1 MKELENL
8 GFTKTEGPGA
18 LMSNLGKLVAA
29 ICAAIAVLVTF
40 TDITFGGLGTKEMT
54 TVLAMLLTSAYV
66 IYFSLE
72 ESGERR
78 GEETEEFRSASSR
91 HRELCSRITPEM
103 LPDLRSYITDYTLEE
118 AASRRRTL
126 LMRSGFTEEEYNAY
140 RSGAMLKWSARRVM
154 RRADRVKAAQIS
166 AGDLLSQ
173 GKPENR
179 GELYNPEPR
188 ARIKML
194 LNLIPTTVCMLVTV
208 SVMLNLKDSL
218 GPAEIFEGLM
228 KLSTLPI
235 IGVRGYVCG
244 FTYAKDV
251 RASWLETKSRLLTG
265 FFDRSNNE
273 DAAGLTSAA

>member
-18 LMSNLGKLVAA
+18 LMSNLGKLVSA

-126 LMRSGFTEEEYNAY
+126 LMRAGFTEEEYNAY

-194 LNLIPTTVCMLVTV
+194 LNLVPTTVCMLVTV

>member
-8 GFTKTEGPGA
+8 GFVKNEGVGS
-18 LMSNLGKLVAA
+18 LMSGLGKLVAV
-29 ICAAIAVLVTF
+29 ICGAVAVLVTF

-54 TVLAMLLTSAYV
+54 TVLAVLLASAYV

-78 GEETEEFRSASSR
+78 GEETEEFRTAFSR
-91 HRELCSRITPEM
+91 HRELCSQITPEM
-103 LPDLRSYITDYTLEE
+103 LPALRSYLTDYTLEE

-126 LMRSGFTEEEYNAY
+126 LMRAGYTEEEYNAY
-140 RSGAMLKWSARRVM
+140 KAGEPVKMTARRVM
-154 RRADRVKAAQIS
+154 RRAARIKAAQIS
-166 AGDLLSQ
+166 PGDLLSE
-173 GKPENR
+173 GKPKNR

-188 ARIKML
+188 ARIQML
-194 LNLIPTTVCMLVTV
+194 LNLIPTTVCMVVTV
-208 SVMLNLKDSL
+208 SVMLSLKDSL

-244 FTYAKDV
+244 FNYAKDV
-251 RASWLETKSRLLTG
+251 RAGWLETKSRLLVG
-265 FFDRSNNE
+265 FLGAS
-273 DAAGLTSAA
+273 GLTSAA

>member
-126 LMRSGFTEEEYNAY
+126 LMRAGFTEEDYDA
-140 RSGAMLKWSARRVM
+140 SLIK
-154 RRADRVKAAQIS
+154 K
-166 AGDLLSQ
+166 
-173 GKPENR
+173 
-179 GELYNPEPR
+179 
-188 ARIKML
+188 ARI
-194 LNLIPTTVCMLVTV
+194 NFRPGSALV
-208 SVMLNLKDSL
+208 
-218 GPAEIFEGLM
+218 GC
-228 KLSTLPI
+228 LS
-235 IGVRGYVCG
+235 
-244 FTYAKDV
+244 
-251 RASWLETKSRLLTG
+251 
-265 FFDRSNNE
+265 
-273 DAAGLTSAA
+273 GLTFQKVKPRYTKEDKEATEGEEE